1 MHETGR
7 QHKAAREN
15 EGLAGERTGTEALLN
30 KPYWVID
37 ILPEQ
42 VPENSAGQYFAIEKY
57 YLQQSGITDIHRRF
71 TDIILKLNCYSA
83 FLVWLPDQDQQI
95 RNPEPEKL
103 VSWINAEQKDLC
115 IVLAGEDVLIT
126 LNHDDTYMTVYNP
139 PEALINRLRS
149 LALAHGLF
157 LWQPHQED
165 SNPE

>member
-1 MHETGR
+1 MI
-7 QHKAAREN
+7 
-15 EGLAGERTGTEALLN
+15 EALLN

-42 VPENSAGQYFAIEKY
+42 VPEDSAGQYFAIEQY
-57 YLQQSGITDIHRRF
+57 YFQQPGITDIHRRF
-71 TDIILKLNCYSA
+71 TDILLKLNCYSD
-83 FLVWLPDQDQQI
+83 FLVCFPDQEQQI

-139 PEALINRLRS
+139 SEALIYRIRK
-149 LALAHGLF
+149 LAMAHGLLF
-157 LWQPHQED
+157 WQPNQEN
-165 SNPE
+165 SNI